1 MMEEQTL
8 DAINAR
14 FNEDIQ
20 RQVDGTL
27 PAGHVYRLGVP
38 GEILQ
43 STGFPNLPIELN
55 ADILLRKATVYG
67 HDFSLLE
74 IVDLPKL
81 IQNPLAVFAYGDKKK
96 AQNILIEVE
105 SKNGKKFLV
114 GISLNPKISGKNI
127 EVNSV
132 RNVFPKDTHEW
143 VNWIGQGKG
152 LYYDKEKVLKILD
165 QQRINPADVAFGF
178 PEKNQVQQEK
188 SKLSEFVL
196 NPATKVV
203 QNFQNP
209 KLPEEEVKKNIKKAV
224 PSAELK
230 QALDK
235 VESMKSKETTKNQI
249 NNMKNT
255 LTIALLLASAA
266 CGAQTHFPK
275 NYNVDLGGG
284 VNDAGN
290 YTPVAAVGYTFN
302 NVESSVPR
310 KEYEGR

>member
-1 MMEEQTL
+1 MMEEQTLTL

-14 FNEDIQ
+14 FNEELQ

-43 STGFPNLPIELN
+43 STGTPSLPIELTAKRLAEKSGEDN
-55 ADILLRKATVYG
+55 SHHHPFNI
-67 HDFSLLE
+67 LE
-74 IVDLPKL
+74 IRNLPRA
-81 IQNPLAVFAYGDKKK
+81 IQNPLAVFSYGDRTK
-96 AQNILIEVE
+96 AQNVITQISINDRNV
-105 SKNGKKFLV
+105 LV
-114 GISLNPKISGKNI
+114 GIHFNRIKDGI
-127 EVNSV
+127 EINDI
-132 RNVFPKDTHEW
+132 RGLYPKDNAEW
-143 VNWIGQGKG
+143 LNWATQKDNSGNNKL
-152 LYYDKEKVLKILD
+152 LYADKKRIQDLIS
-165 QQRINPADVAFGF
+165 QQRTTLAEVGYLDLNTVA
-178 PEKNQVQQEK
+178 
-188 SKLSEFVL
+188 
-196 NPATKVV
+196 KVV

-224 PSAELK
+224 PSAALK

-290 YTPVAAVGYTFN
+290 YTPVAAVDYTFN
-302 NVESSVPR
+302 NVVRPVR
-310 KEYEGR
+310 PVQLRDG